1 MIERGVLIICT
12 PNKAHFKVSVLFL
25 IIIIA
30 LMTFFMLP
38 TSAKA
43 SEWSKNYTDSHGRG
57 NYIIKTTDGCYAIA
71 GVSNRQF
78 LLAKADPVG
87 ELVWWKTY
95 QTGEATCVIQTSDDG
110 YVLVGSG
117 DVNFIKT
124 DSLGTVQWSKNFVNG
139 STSFKINSVART
151 LDGGYILA
159 GYTPSGNSPQWDLT
173 MKVDL
178 NGTIIWSKSFGTQ
191 RSMSFA
197 TNVLTIED
205 GYILA
210 ANSRL
215 YGLNL
220 NGEIQ
225 WSEPSIVANSLI
237 RTGNGGYLVVS
248 SAGSVLTKTNS
259 EGITLWSKVY
269 KLGSPQ
275 KSHPEYRFLN
285 SAAQTKDGGFIACG
299 RAYPITEGVAWIVK
313 IDSDGNELWNTT
325 AAPFSGHNSYANS
338 IIEVTDGVYVFT
350 GAIESISNP
359 SYSDVWLVKVSN
371 SILPASNS
379 IIPLVED
386 SSPTPTMTPTLT
398 PTPIPTTSTSQ
409 PTATPTIPEFS
420 LLVILPLFISL
431 LSVASAIKLRYRK
444 TISQNKPNV

>member
-1 MIERGVLIICT
+1 MSKINHWHPKLHIRIANNLAFVIAFTLLLSFTVL
-12 PNKAHFKVSVLFL
+12 
-25 IIIIA
+25 
-30 LMTFFMLP
+30 
-38 TSAKA
+38 TSAQQ
-43 SEWSKNYTDSHGRG
+43 SEWSKTYTDSYGRG
-57 NYIIKTTDGCYAIA
+57 NALLVTSDGGFVIT
-71 GVSNRQF
+71 GVSNRHF
-78 LLAKADPVG
+78 MLSKVGSSG
-87 ELVWWKTY
+87 ELNWWKTY
-95 QTGEATCVIQTSDDG
+95 QSGEATSVIQTKDG
-110 YVLVGSG
+110 GYAVVGSG
-117 DVNFIKT
+117 EVNFMKT
-124 DSLGTVQWSKNFVNG
+124 DSFGTVQWSKNFVNG
-139 STSFKINSVART
+139 SSTSFKINSVART

-205 GYILA
+205 GYVLA

-225 WSEPSIVANSLI
+225 WSEPSIVANCLI

-248 SAGSVLTKTNS
+248 SAGSVLTKTDS

-275 KSHPEYRFLN
+275 KSHPEYRFLQ
-285 SAAQTKDGGFIACG
+285 SAVQTKDGGFIACG

-338 IIEVTDGVYVFT
+338 IVEVTDGVYVFT

-359 SYSDVWLVKVSN
+359 RYSDVWLVKVSN

-386 SSPTPTMTPTLT
+386 SSPTPTMTPT
-398 PTPIPTTSTSQ
+398 PIPTNSTLQ
-409 PTATPTIPEFS
+409 PIATPTVPEFPS
-420 LLVILPLFISL
+420 WTIPLLLTIIVALAGLLVYHKKPKQR
-431 LSVASAIKLRYRK
+431 SVK
-444 TISQNKPNV
+444 

>member
-1 MIERGVLIICT
+1 
-12 PNKAHFKVSVLFL
+12 
-25 IIIIA
+25 
-30 LMTFFMLP
+30 MLP
-38 TSAKA
+38 TSAQA

-78 LLAKADPVG
+78 LLAKADPTG
-87 ELVWWKTY
+87 KLVWWKTY

-110 YVLVGSG
+110 YALVGSG
-117 DVNFIKT
+117 DANFIKT
-124 DSLGTVQWSKNFVNG
+124 DSLGTVQWSKNFVNN
-139 STSFKINSVART
+139 STSFKINSVAQT

-178 NGTIIWSKSFGTQ
+178 DGTIIWSKSFGK
-191 RSMSFA
+191 SFA
-197 TNVLTIED
+197 TNVLTIEG

-215 YGLNL
+215 YGLSL

-225 WSEPSIVANSLI
+225 WSEPSGVANSLI
-237 RTGNGGYLVVS
+237 KTIDGGYLVAS
-248 SAGSVLTKTNS
+248 GFGSTLTKTDS
-259 EGITLWSKVY
+259 EGIAQWSELY

-299 RAYPITEGVAWIVK
+299 TVYPITEGVAWIVK
-313 IDSDGNELWNTT
+313 IDSNGNELWNTT
-325 AAPFSGHNSYANS
+325 APPFSGHNSIANS
-338 IIEVTDGVYVFT
+338 IIEVSDGVYVFT
-350 GAIESISNP
+350 GATESISNP
-359 SYSDVWLVKVSN
+359 SYSDVLLVKVSN
-371 SILPASNS
+371 SILPVSNS

-386 SSPTPTMTPTLT
+386 SSPTPKMTPTLT
-398 PTPIPTTSTSQ
+398 PTPIPTTNTSQ
-409 PTATPTIPEFS
+409 PTATPTVPEFS
-420 LLVILPLFISL
+420 SWTVPLLFALMVAAASLLVYH
-431 LSVASAIKLRYRK
+431 KHK
-444 TISQNKPNV
+444 TKTA